1 VVDVRHIKGKIDHPH
16 LKKKNGTSGGKTC
29 LLGLATGSTIIHT
42 TFYVKKT
49 LKNVWELFLK

>member
-42 TFYVKKT
+42 TFYVKKK